1 MPTYR
6 IFSHHNVCEDSYENG
21 EAETRA
27 TYDLSSIVNA
37 DSPLQALEKYYTL
50 TLCKPFDPKNITVDD
65 QAANVIHDTFLED
78 EHGMEVSESLS
89 LYESWKKGDTEYLY
103 SNNAIIYV
111 SEMVAVDLTE
121 LFEAY

>member
-27 TYDLSSIVNA
+27 TYDLSSIVKA

-50 TLCKPFDPKNITVDD
+50 TLFKPFDPKNIAVDGE
-65 QAANVIHDTFLED
+65 AANVIHDTFLED
-78 EHGMEVSESLS
+78 EHGMEVSESL
-89 LYESWKKGDTEYLY
+89 YESWKNGHTEYLY